1 MDELQE
7 RAEID
12 RLLEEQQRDDRD
24 YQAPE
29 FPNTIPLDSVEDR
42 LGTQD
47 GEIVFARSNERGS
60 VLVAGATWHG
70 TLFGYRRQKC
80 KCQECKDAASTYQRK
95 YRQRKRGTEE
105 TA

>member
-12 RLLEEQQRDDRD
+12 RLLEEQAKDDKD

-29 FPNTIPLDSVEDR
+29 FPNMIPLGSIEDQ

-47 GEIVFARSNERGS
+47 DQIVFVSTSERGS
-60 VLVAGATWHG
+60 VLVAGASWHG
-70 TLFGYRRQKC
+70 TLAGYAKQKC
-80 KCQECKDAASTYQRK
+80 RCRPCRDSKATYE
-95 YRQRKRGTEE
+95 RKRRAEKS
-105 TA
+105 A